1 MRRSSAALSRNCSA
15 SVAAAA
21 HDERCRGKSTR
32 EELGGERVLGGGGKG
47 TGIDPERIAHEADG
61 QRDPV
66 VERAR

>member
-47 TGIDPERIAHEADG
+47 AG
-61 QRDPV
+61 V
-66 VERAR
+66 

>member
-15 SVAAAA
+15 SLAVP
-21 HDERCRGKSTR
+21 RTTNPVVGSPRGKR
-32 EELGGERVLGGGGKG
+32 AGRERVLGGGGKG

-61 QRDPV
+61 QRDLV